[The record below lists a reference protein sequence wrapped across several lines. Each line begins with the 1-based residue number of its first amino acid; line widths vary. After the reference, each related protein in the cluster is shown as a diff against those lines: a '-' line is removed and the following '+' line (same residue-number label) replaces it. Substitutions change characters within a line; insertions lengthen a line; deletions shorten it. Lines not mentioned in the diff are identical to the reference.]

1 MITFYTN
8 QSIIIPYN
16 NEDVDYVDYHLY
28 EAEEISD
35 GEVER
40 GEEIY
45 YGRAYSLDDSNIHID
60 LSDIVLPLVTPV
72 SVDSQEGGKKEFLLI
87 IDDDQYGA
95 RYPFRVWYYNLF
107 NKEGETDIYTSKV
120 IKGVVG
126 ESAPLIMTHTF
137 DWWYDDDTE
146 TITVTGYNDGVEM
159 FSESTSFNSPTLIY
173 NYNVVSGCDR
183 IEYTYTQGLPLSF
196 GVVPD
201 CDRPTLYWQNQ
212 LGGIS
217 QVLLNPTNHAE
228 YSVEKHH
235 ITRRVT
241 KWDRRDTSPFWTD
254 KHGKVSYLNEGTLK
268 WVLNTPLLSDSD
280 MEEMTDLILS
290 NKAWLWIDGKMYA
303 VNVKDTNVKVKKFK
317 EDKMFN
323 LTINCE
329 YAQTITTY

>member
-8 QSIIIPYN
+8 QSIVIPYN
-16 NEDVDYVDYHLY
+16 IEDVDYVDYHLY

-45 YGRAYSLDDSNIHID
+45 YGRAYSLDDSTIHID
-60 LSDIVLPLVTPV
+60 LTDIVLPLVTPV
-72 SVDSQEGGKKEFLLI
+72 LVDSNEGGKKEFLLI
-87 IDDDQYGA
+87 IDDDQYGV

-107 NKEGETDIYTSKV
+107 NKEGQTDIYTSKV
-120 IKGVVG
+120 IKGIVG

-137 DWWYDDDTE
+137 DEWLEDSE
-146 TITVTGYNDGVEM
+146 EISVVGYKGDYLV
-159 FSESTSFNSPTLIY
+159 FSGSQSVQEPTLIY
-173 NYNVVSGCDR
+173 FKHTPTGCSR
-183 IEYTYTQGLPLSF
+183 IEYTYTQGLPISF

-217 QVLLNPTNHAE
+217 QVLLNPTHHAE

-241 KWDRRDTSPFWTD
+241 KWDGRDTSPFWTE

-268 WVLNTPLLSDSD
+268 WVLNTPLLSDPD
-280 MEEMTDLILS
+280 MEEMADLILS
-290 NKAWLWIDGKMYA
+290 NKAWLWIGGKMYA
-303 VNVKDTNVKVKKFK
+303 VNVTDTNVRVKKFK

>member
-8 QSIIIPYN
+8 QSIVIPYN

-45 YGRAYSLDDSNIHID
+45 YGRAYSLDDSTIHID
-60 LSDIVLPLVTPV
+60 LTDIVLPLVTPV

-87 IDDDQYGA
+87 IDDDQYGV

-107 NKEGETDIYTSKV
+107 NKEGQTDIYTSKV

-137 DWWYDDDTE
+137 DEWLEDSE
-146 TITVTGYNDGVEM
+146 EISVVGYKGNRPE
-159 FSESTSFNSPTLIY
+159 FISSTLINSPTITYDYLSPMGY
-173 NYNVVSGCDR
+173 DR
-183 IEYTYTQGLPLSF
+183 IEFTYTQGLPISF

-217 QVLLNPTNHAE
+217 QVLLNPTHHAE

-241 KWDRRDTSPFWTD
+241 KWDRRDTSPFWTE

-268 WVLNTPLLSDSD
+268 WVLNTPLLSDPD
-280 MEEMTDLILS
+280 MEEMADLILS
-290 NKAWLWIDGKMYA
+290 NKAWLWIGGKMYA
-303 VNVKDTNVKVKKFK
+303 VNVTDTNVRVKKFK